1 MGVQRGQ
8 CSEGAMGAHR
18 RKQCHAERGLDT
30 RGASGEDGEGRA
42 FNSEE
47 PECAKAG
54 APTAKPHGEQARL
67 GCQGHSVW

>member
-1 MGVQRGQ
+1 
-8 CSEGAMGAHR
+8 MGAHR
-18 RKQCHAERGLDT
+18 KKAECHAERGLEA

-42 FNSEE
+42 FYSEE
-47 PECAKAG
+47 PACAKAG